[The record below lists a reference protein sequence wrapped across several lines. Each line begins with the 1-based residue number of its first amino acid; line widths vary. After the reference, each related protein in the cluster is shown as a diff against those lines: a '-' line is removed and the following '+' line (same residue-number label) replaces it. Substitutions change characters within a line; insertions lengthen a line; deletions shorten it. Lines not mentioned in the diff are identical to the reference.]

1 MMEPT
6 SSSITRSYLDFDGLG
21 QLKVQARQDAKS
33 ATRETA
39 QQFEALFLQMTMK
52 SMRES
57 IIKSDLTEDKTIAT
71 YESMF
76 DKEVSVQLSK
86 RNSLGLADMLVRNL
100 ESQQANM
107 ATTAEILQQRQDL
120 SKVPAQKGMS
130 LHPPLSGMS
139 LVQKPSE
146 QGMTL
151 PKSGGAI
158 PLNLGPRSIKGGA
171 E

>member
-1 MMEPT
+1 MEPT
-6 SSSITRSYLDFDGLG
+6 STSTTRSYLDFDGLS
-21 QLKVQARQDAKS
+21 QLKGQARQDAKS

-57 IIKSDLTEDKTIAT
+57 IIKSDLSDDKTIAT

-76 DKEVSVQLSK
+76 DKEVSVQLAK

-107 ATTAEILQQRQDL
+107 ATTAEILQQRQYT
-120 SKVPAQKGMS
+120 SKVPAQKGLP
-130 LHPPLSGMS
+130 LHPSLSGMS

-146 QGMTL
+146 QGVAL

-158 PLNLGPRSIKGGA
+158 PLNLGHKSIKGGA

>member
-1 MMEPT
+1 MEPT

-21 QLKVQARQDAKS
+21 QLKGQARQDAKS

-57 IIKSDLTEDKTIAT
+57 IIKSDLSDDKTIAT

-76 DKEVSVQLSK
+76 DKEVSVQLAK

-107 ATTAEILQQRQDL
+107 ATTAEILQQRQDT
-120 SKVPAQKGMS
+120 SKVSAQKGLP
-130 LHPPLSGMS
+130 LHPSLSGMS

-146 QGMTL
+146 QGVAL
-151 PKSGGAI
+151 PKTGGAI
-158 PLNLGPRSIKGGA
+158 PLNLGHKSIKGGA

>member
-1 MMEPT
+1 MEPT

-21 QLKVQARQDAKS
+21 QLKGQARQDAKS

-39 QQFEALFLQMTMK
+39 QQFEVLFLQMTMK

-57 IIKSDLTEDKTIAT
+57 IIKSDLSDDKTIAT

-76 DKEVSVQLSK
+76 DKEVSVQLAK

-107 ATTAEILQQRQDL
+107 ATTAEILQQRQDT
-120 SKVPAQKGMS
+120 SKVPAQKGLP
-130 LHPPLSGMS
+130 LHPSLSGMS

-146 QGMTL
+146 QGVAL
-151 PKSGGAI
+151 PKTGGAI
-158 PLNLGPRSIKGGA
+158 PLNLGPKSIKGGA

>member
-1 MMEPT
+1 MEPT

-21 QLKVQARQDAKS
+21 QLKGQARQDAKS

-57 IIKSDLTEDKTIAT
+57 IIKSDLSDDKTIAT

-76 DKEVSVQLSK
+76 DKEVSVQLAK

-107 ATTAEILQQRQDL
+107 ATTAEILQQRQDM
-120 SKVPAQKGMS
+120 SKLPAQKGLP

-146 QGMTL
+146 QGVAL
-151 PKSGGAI
+151 PKTGGAI
-158 PLNLGPRSIKGGA
+158 PLNLGPKSIKGGA